1 MKTKIVSLLLV
12 LSLVC
17 GFALPSYAKTSMN
30 EKVKTNASG
39 INVISQSEDEAS
51 YTLEYGGKQY
61 FIDQKTL
68 DKGTSK
74 EAIKVDQYLLTDG
87 HKALVDSA
95 TVSLSKESSKMSIQ
109 AKCRGKQGASVEYPL
124 VKMHLNS
131 CTIKKFLNI
140 VEDADGIAGAIA
152 GITALIKKVPGISV
166 YAGAIAGAMF
176 AGKYVINKISDKGK
190 YGISY
195 NWVPGTLVIFPWRNG

>member
-87 HKALVDSA
+87 HKTLVDSA
-95 TVSLSKESSKMSIQ
+95 KSVFLRNQ
-109 AKCRGKQGASVEYPL
+109 VRCQFKQNVEG
-124 VKMHLNS
+124 N
-131 CTIKKFLNI
+131 
-140 VEDADGIAGAIA
+140 
-152 GITALIKKVPGISV
+152 KV
-166 YAGAIAGAMF
+166 
-176 AGKYVINKISDKGK
+176 
-190 YGISY
+190 
-195 NWVPGTLVIFPWRNG
+195 LQ